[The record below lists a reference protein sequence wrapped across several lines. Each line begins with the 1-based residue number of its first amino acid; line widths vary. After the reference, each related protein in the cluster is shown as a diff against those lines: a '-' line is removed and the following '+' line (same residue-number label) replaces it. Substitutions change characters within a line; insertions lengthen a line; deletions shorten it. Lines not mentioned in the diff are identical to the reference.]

1 MSASIH
7 KINSTS
13 RDNAEQYRLL
23 IEQITSCL
31 NEELSLLIGNTF
43 DGADDMLFQLAENA
57 DSNEDQNQYFDTM
70 RMLRV
75 ERKTIGQSFAAN
87 LKTYLQPS
95 NKETDKPK
103 TLLDDELSLVDQDEM
118 EEMVAVSAMHSKA
131 MNLYGEAVNHLEARI
146 EFLSMKSAIFDKKA
160 LEPKNICESFKN
172 SLVEVELSTNNKL
185 VLYKLFDQEVI
196 VHLAPLYQK
205 LNQLFI
211 DQGVLPQIKLGET
224 YTPEQNQQQTPPA
237 PEYAPAPDAVYTENP
252 TYDPMQAQTFSQG
265 QHMHQSGYGRNVSQ
279 NPGQHIARS
288 TATNTTSSSGTNQ
301 NAGHNPG
308 GYTSGGNGNGGGA
321 PEIPLGTPTGALGN
335 ATGGSYVGTTGNAP
349 CTTQPQNVQQQ
360 VHHVV
365 QQFLSGELSASG
377 PGIPASFTTSNHSPA
392 ANSGTQYYDRR
403 DVMQALSNMQHN
415 VAQSSAPVEQVD
427 AADFKRALLADMG
440 SRSGGAITKQ
450 VNQVDEKTIDF
461 IEMLFDAIVKDGSI
475 SEDITNLLLRLQ
487 IPVIK
492 VAMIDSDFFLNG
504 EHPCRTT
511 LNLIAHLGRGL
522 SSRQDSL
529 FKQLNGVI
537 ENLLD
542 DFDIDIS
549 SFEKSATHLEN
560 IEQQELAQSAK
571 KERQT
576 QKTVLQAHAREVV
589 LAELQYLVMNRV
601 LPKQAQRLILKHW
614 STFMFHNF
622 IKFGKS
628 SEQWS
633 EAVSTVKLLI
643 RLLQPVQS
651 SQAHHFLNSEKDP
664 LIDTIQNTLLN
675 TKQHP
680 VEIETEINKLFL
692 TFEEMLE
699 NSDYSEAALAKKETY
714 FVSVEGE
721 SETEDLSFSELD
733 APAIDLTEDTVDP
746 LQEQAD
752 KAREKITHLPSEVR
766 PGVWFKVYN
775 GENNVARRAKLSVI
789 IMEEARLIFV
799 DRIGVKIIE
808 KDADIFSEELASET
822 SQIISDHSAFDHA
835 LGLVINSLSNAD

>member
-13 RDNAEQYRLL
+13 RDNGDQYRLL
-23 IEQITSCL
+23 IEQITCCL

-75 ERKTIGQSFAAN
+75 ERKIIGQNFAAN
-87 LKTYLQPS
+87 LKTYLKPS
-95 NKETDKPK
+95 NKETDKTK
-103 TLLDDELSLVDQDEM
+103 NLLNDELSLVDQDEM
-118 EEMVAVSAMHSKA
+118 EEMVAVSAMHSRA

-146 EFLSMKSAIFDKKA
+146 EFLSMKSTIFDKKA
-160 LEPKNICESFKN
+160 LEPKNICESFK
-172 SLVEVELSTNNKL
+172 SALLEVELSTNNKL

-196 VHLAPLYQK
+196 LHLAPLYQK

-224 YTPEQNQQQTPPA
+224 FTPEKNQQPAPPA
-237 PEYAPAPDAVYTENP
+237 PAHTSAPDAVYTENP
-252 TYDPMQAQTFSQG
+252 TYDPMQAQTFNQRQQPGYSQSTG
-265 QHMHQSGYGRNVSQ
+265 Q
-279 NPGQHIARS
+279 S
-288 TATNTTSSSGTNQ
+288 TGHNTGNSTNQ
-301 NAGHNPG
+301 HGGHN
-308 GYTSGGNGNGGGA
+308 
-321 PEIPLGTPTGALGN
+321 LG
-335 ATGGSYVGTTGNAP
+335 GGSYASGGGYASASGNYHSGSGTGSRHTSTSEN
-349 CTTQPQNVQQQ
+349 TSDTMQPQNAQQQ

-377 PGIPASFTTSNHSPA
+377 PGIPASFTTSNNSPA
-392 ANSGTQYYDRR
+392 ASDSTQYYDRR

-415 VAQSSAPVEQVD
+415 VAQSSAPIEQVN

-461 IEMLFDAIVKDGSI
+461 IEMLFDAIVEDSSI

-504 EHPCRTT
+504 DHPCRTT

-522 SSRQDSL
+522 SSREDDL
-529 FKQLNGVI
+529 FKQLNNVI

-542 DFDIDIS
+542 DFDIDIT
-549 SFEKSATHLEN
+549 SFEKAATHLEN
-560 IEQQELAQSAK
+560 IEQQELEQSAK

-576 QKTVLQAHAREVV
+576 QKTVLQTHAREVV
-589 LAELQYLVMNRV
+589 LAELQYQVMNKT
-601 LPKQAQRLILKHW
+601 LPKQAQKLILKHW

-628 SEQWS
+628 SEQWMAS
-633 EAVSTVKLLI
+633 VNTVQLLI

-664 LIDTIQNTLLN
+664 LMDNIQNTLLN

-680 VEIETEINKLFL
+680 VEVETEINKLFL
-692 TFEEMLE
+692 IFEEMLE

-714 FVSVEGE
+714 FVSVEDE
-721 SETEDLSFSELD
+721 SEAENLSFDELE
-733 APAIDLTEDTVDP
+733 APAIDFTEDTLNP
-746 LQEQAD
+746 LEEQASE
-752 KAREKITHLPSEVR
+752 AREKINRLPAEVR

-775 GENNVARRAKLSVI
+775 GEDNVARRAKLSVI

-808 KDADIFSEELASET
+808 KDADIFNEELAAET